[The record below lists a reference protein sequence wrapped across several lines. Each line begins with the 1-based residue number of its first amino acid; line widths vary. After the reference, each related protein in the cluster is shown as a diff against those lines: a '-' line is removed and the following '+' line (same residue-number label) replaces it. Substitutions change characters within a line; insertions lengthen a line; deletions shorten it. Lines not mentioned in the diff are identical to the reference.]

1 MINRLD
7 GFYRLIYSDSL
18 AVKKMSRTKTSKLE
32 RGKVESDELN
42 NNHV

>member
-32 RGKVESDELN
+32 REKLRAMN
-42 NNHV
+42 